1 MKIAIITA
9 FRNMPESYSLVNDV
23 RDQIKLL
30 MNAGHEVVFYAQQTC
45 QGEGID
51 CEMRAILPH
60 FRIEKEV
67 VNHDVKKQIIE
78 IFKKELSEFDVAIT
92 HDLMYLRGFVT
103 YRAAI
108 MECGVDI
115 KWLHWVHSGIGEML
129 KLKMPNSKYI
139 YMNHADK
146 ERFARHIG
154 VDKEDVGV
162 VYNDKDPELFFNWH
176 NITRNIANKV
186 DLFRPDILQVYP
198 FCTTRMNAKGID
210 RLIKVFSHL
219 KKLGNKVLLVCI
231 NSNARKRKDEVKDK
245 MQLAKDV
252 GLDEND
258 IVFTSQLDKTYQMGL
273 PRQVVRDLMQ
283 MANLFVFPSTA
294 EVCSNVLLEASM
306 TKQLIVI
313 NADLPCLY
321 DFTKDAIEYN
331 FGSIYHVAF
340 ASRNDESYSELAKK
354 ITEELKN
361 NKINQQ
367 FLKIKKE
374 CNLDYI
380 YTNQLKPLLNS

>member
-1 MKIAIITA
+1 MKIAVITA

-30 MNAGHEVVFYAQQTC
+30 MNQGHEVVFFAQETC
-45 QGEGID
+45 AGEGID

-67 VNHDVKKQIIE
+67 VNEEAKKKIVDIL
-78 IFKKELSEFDVAIT
+78 KKELIDFDIAIT

-115 KWLHWVHSGIGEML
+115 KWLHWVHSGIGEYL

-146 ERFARHIG
+146 ERFAKHIG
-154 VDKEDVGV
+154 VGIEDIGV
-162 VYNDKDPELFFNWH
+162 IYNDKDPELFFNWC
-176 NITRNIANKV
+176 NITKDIAKKV

-210 RLIKVFSHL
+210 KVIKTFSHL
-219 KKLGNKVLLVCI
+219 KKLGNKVLLICI
-231 NSNARKRKDEVKDK
+231 NSNSRKKKEEIKDK
-245 MQLAKDV
+245 MQLAKDL
-252 GLDEND
+252 GLDENE
-258 IVFTSQLDKTYQMGL
+258 IIFTSELNEQYDRGL
-273 PRQVVRDLMQ
+273 PRQVVRELMQ
-283 MANLFVFPSTA
+283 MANLFIFPSSA

-313 NADLPCLY
+313 NSDLPCLY
-321 DFTKDAIEYN
+321 DFTKDAIEFP
-331 FGSIYHVAF
+331 FGSIYHTSF
-340 ASRNDESYSELAKK
+340 TSRNDESYKKLAET

-367 FLKIKKE
+367 FLKIKRE
-374 CNLDYI
+374 CNLNYI
-380 YTNQLKPLLNS
+380 YENQFKPLLQ